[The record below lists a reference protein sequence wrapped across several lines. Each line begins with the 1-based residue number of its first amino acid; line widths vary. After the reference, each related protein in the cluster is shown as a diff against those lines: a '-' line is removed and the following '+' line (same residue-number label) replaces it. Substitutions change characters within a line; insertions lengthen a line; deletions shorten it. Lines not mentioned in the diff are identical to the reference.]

1 MTLDVDLAGA
11 AAKTHELEIIRRGGT
26 MGAEIRG
33 IDLSKPIS
41 RSAFLALH
49 NALMDHKV
57 ICFRDQDITPEA
69 HIAFGRLFGEVTVH
83 PFVPHLPD
91 HPEVLVLDNHKDNP
105 VLATDHWHSDET
117 FREEPPLGSILHCVR
132 IPAAGGDTL
141 WADMCAIYAGLSD
154 KMQHFLS
161 SLEALH
167 DFTPF
172 RRSFETLE
180 PVERYKKLTEMEL
193 ANPNPTHPVIRTH
206 PVTGEKAL
214 FVNDQFTLAIKGM
227 RRRESDALLGFL
239 CGLPNIPEYQFRFR
253 WEPGSIVFWDN
264 RPTQHYAA
272 NDYYPAHR
280 TMQRVTIK
288 GDKPF

>member
-1 MTLDVDLAGA
+1 MTQDVELAA
-11 AAKTHELEIIRRGGT
+11 VNEETQDLEIVRLGGT
-26 MGAEIRG
+26 MGAEISG
-33 IDLSKPIS
+33 FDLSQPIS
-41 RSAFLALH
+41 PKAYRALYDG
-49 NALMDHKV
+49 LMDYKV
-57 ICFRDQDITPEA
+57 ICFRDQHITPEQ

-83 PFVPHLPD
+83 PFVPHLAD
-91 HPEVLVLDNHKDNP
+91 HPEVIVLDNHKDNP

-117 FREEPPLGSILHCVR
+117 FREEPPMGSILHCVR
-132 IPAAGGDTL
+132 IPQSGGDTL

-154 KMQHFLS
+154 KMRHFLS
-161 SLEALH
+161 GLEAVH
-167 DFTPF
+167 DFTVF
-172 RRSFETLE
+172 RRNFEALE

-214 FVNDQFTLAIKGM
+214 YVNAQFTLFIKGM

-239 CGLPNIPEYQFRFR
+239 CDLPNVPEYQFRFR

-272 NDYYPAHR
+272 NDYYPARR
-280 TMQRVTIK
+280 TMQRITIK
-288 GDKPF
+288 GDRPF

>member
-1 MTLDVDLAGA
+1 MTQNVELASA
-11 AAKTHELEIIRRGGT
+11 AAETDRVDVIPRGAT
-26 MGAEIRG
+26 LGAEIRG
-33 IDLSKPIS
+33 VDLSKTIS
-41 RSAFLALH
+41 PAAYTALH
-49 NALMDHKV
+49 DALMDHKV
-57 ICFRDQDITPEA
+57 IFFRDQDITPEA

-132 IPAAGGDTL
+132 IPAVGGDTL
-141 WADMCAIYAGLSD
+141 WADMCAIHAGLSD

-161 SLEALH
+161 GLEAVH
-167 DFTPF
+167 DFKPF
-172 RRSFETLE
+172 RRKFDSLE
-180 PVERYKKLTEMEL
+180 PVERYRKLTEMEI

-206 PVTGEKAL
+206 PVTGDKAL
-214 FVNDQFTLAIKGM
+214 FVNEQFTLAIQGM

-239 CGLPNIPEYQFRFR
+239 CDLPNIPEYQFRFH
-253 WEPGSIVFWDN
+253 WEPNSIVLWDN

-272 NDYYPAHR
+272 NDYYPARR